1 MKQIID
7 FSALEIR
14 IASPDTI
21 KSWSYGEVKK
31 PETINYRSLR
41 AEKDGL
47 FDEKIFGPMKD
58 YECYCGKYKRIRYK
72 GIICDKCGVEVTQSR
87 VRRERMGHITLAT
100 PIAHIWFFKGAP
112 SKLSLLLD
120 ISPRNL
126 ASIIYFSQYV
136 VLGVDKDLKTEVI
149 ERLDV
154 DLVAAQDELKEKTK
168 QEMEKVKSELED
180 AKKNLNSKVKSS
192 ETLELKVTELT
203 LKAKQTLTTLKEN
216 LETQLAQTEE
226 VFKTLKAMLKKIRK
240 GSILSEDEYLKLDE
254 YNAVDHLEVGM
265 GAESIMELVK
275 DIDLTDLVEK
285 LRVEMAESKGAK
297 KVKATK
303 RLKVVE
309 GLLKAKISP
318 TWMFL
323 STLPVIPP
331 DLRPMV
337 QLSGGR
343 FATSDLNDLYRRV
356 INRNNR
362 LKHLIELG
370 APNIILRNEKRMLQ
384 EAVDSLIDSTQARQA
399 KRRTTNRKPLRSLSE
414 MLRGKQGRF
423 RQNLLGKRVDY
434 SGRSVIVVGP
444 ELKLNQC
451 GLPKDMAL
459 EMFKPYVLHHL
470 IINGTAPNVKSAKHL
485 IERREPEV
493 YDILEKV
500 IENHPVVLN
509 RAPTLHKLG
518 MQAFYPLLIEGK
530 AIRLHPCVCSGY
542 NADFDGDQMAV
553 HVPLTLEAQEEAR
566 SLMMPS
572 HNLLKPA
579 NGDPITVPNKEMAM
593 GAYYQTALDE
603 EAKMAPT
610 IFASADEAYHVYQAG
625 KIGLRQA
632 IKVRMKDE
640 MGKSVIMETTVG
652 RLQFNDVLPA
662 SLRFV
667 NEPVTAKKIKD
678 LVTKAI
684 RTESQERVSQLI
696 DDIKN
701 LGFEAATMS
710 GLSVSV
716 SDCKMILEKDEII
729 AEANKKAE
737 EVQESY
743 LSGMV
748 TAEERRRLTFQIW
761 MDTTDEVAEKTWNS
775 YPEQNAVK
783 VMINSGGTRASKD
796 QVKQLAAMR
805 GLVVDPL
812 GKIVEMPTKSNFRQ
826 GLSIFEYVT
835 SSRGSRKGLTDSA
848 LKTADAGYLTRR
860 LVDVSHDV
868 ITRMDDCGTDKG
880 LEISRNPRAAVFA
893 ARITGRLAAQD
904 VKAKNKV
911 LVKAGEIIT
920 VEKANEIDAAA
931 VDSVVVRSPLTCQA
945 SHGLCAAC
953 YGWDFSTRDMVEMG
967 VPVGVIAAQ
976 SIGEPGTQLTMRV
989 KHSGG
994 IVGLDVTQGLPR
1006 VEELFEAR
1014 VPKVYTPMAEI
1025 SGKVSLDET
1034 EAGQVITIKT
1044 TSQPVE
1050 ERTYTLPKSAILLVE
1065 DGQLVHAGQQL
1076 SEGTLD
1082 VREILQVRGM
1092 LAAQE
1097 YLIEQIQK
1105 VYESQGIPIHD
1116 KHFEVIV
1123 RKMSDKVQ
1131 VELAGDTEYLTGE
1144 VLERAKFVQSNDAVM
1159 AAGGEPATA
1168 KVMILGITR
1177 SSLFTSSW
1185 LSAASFQHTKN
1196 VLTDA
1201 AVSGAMDYLEGL
1213 KENVIIG
1220 RLIPTVTTKTE
1231 EAVAIQQA
1239 ALDAQAQEAAA
1250 AQAAVVAKTAAEA
1263 PKLAA

>member
-1 MKQIID
+1 MKQIVD
-7 FSALEIR
+7 FSALQIL

-136 VLGVDKDLKTEVI
+136 VLSVDSEMKNQVVD
-149 ERLDV
+149 RLD
-154 DLVAAQDELKEKTK
+154 
-168 QEMEKVKSELED
+168 QEMVVAQEELRNKATEDGEKIKADLEEAKKALEGKVKSQ
-180 AKKNLNSKVKSS
+180 
-192 ETLELKVTELT
+192 ETLELRINELN
-203 LKAKQTLTTLKEN
+203 LKAKQNLTNLKEQ
-216 LETQLAQTEE
+216 LETELAQTEE
-226 VFKTLKAMLKKIRK
+226 VYKTLKAMLKRIRK

-265 GAESIMELVK
+265 GAESIMQLVK
-275 DIDLTDLVEK
+275 DIDISDLVDK
-285 LRVEMAESKGAK
+285 LRTEVDETKGAK
-297 KVKATK
+297 KLKAIK
-303 RLKVVE
+303 RLRVAE
-309 GLLKAKISP
+309 GLSKAKIDP
-318 TWMFL
+318 AWTFL
-323 STLPVIPP
+323 TVLPVLPP

-362 LKHLIELG
+362 LKHLIDLG
-370 APNIILRNEKRMLQ
+370 APEIILRNEKRMLQ
-384 EAVDSLIDSTQARQA
+384 EAVDSLIDSSQARQA
-399 KRRTTNRKPLRSLSE
+399 KRRSNRKPLRSLSE

-444 ELKLNQC
+444 ELKLNEC

-459 EMFKPYVLHHL
+459 EMFKPHVLHQL
-470 IINGTAPNVKSAKHL
+470 IVQGIAPNVKSAKHL

-493 YDILEKV
+493 YDILENV
-500 IENHPVVLN
+500 IENHPVILN

-518 MQAFYPLLIEGK
+518 MQAFYPILIEGK

-553 HVPLTLEAQEEAR
+553 HVPLTEEAKEEVR
-566 SLMMPS
+566 TLMLS
-572 HNLLKPA
+572 SRNLLKPA

-593 GAYYQTALDE
+593 GAYYQTSIDIE
-603 EAKMAPT
+603 RPAPQT
-610 IFASADEAYHVYQAG
+610 IFASKDEAIHAYQAG
-625 KIGLRQA
+625 LISRRQA
-632 IKVRMKDE
+632 IKVRLTLPT
-640 MGKSVIMETTVG
+640 GKTQIMETTVG
-652 RLQFNDVLPA
+652 RIQFNELLPDT
-662 SLRFV
+662 LQYV
-667 NEPVTAKKIKD
+667 NESITAKKIKE
-678 LVTKAI
+678 LVTNAI
-684 RTESQERVSQLI
+684 HSEDSERVRQLI

-701 LGFEAATMS
+701 SGFEAATIS

-716 SDCKMILEKDEII
+716 SDCKMIPEKDDII
-729 AEANKKAE
+729 EQANKKAE
-737 EVQESY
+737 EVQQSY
-743 LSGMV
+743 LDGMV
-748 TAEERRRLTFQIW
+748 TADERRRLTFQIW
-761 MDTTDEVAEKTWNS
+761 MDTTDTVAEKTWDS
-775 YPEQNAVK
+775 YPENNAVK

-812 GKIVEMPTKSNFRQ
+812 GKIVEMPTKSNFRE

-868 ITRMDDCGTDKG
+868 IIRMTDCQTDKG
-880 LEISRNPRAAVFA
+880 LEIRRHPRTGSFA
-893 ARITGRLAAQD
+893 NRLVGRLAAAD
-904 VKAKNKV
+904 VVDGKTT
-911 LVKAGEIIT
+911 LVKAGEMIT
-920 VEKANEIDAAA
+920 DEISQAIGSSNVESA
-931 VDSVVVRSPLTCQA
+931 VVRSALTCR
-945 SHGLCAAC
+945 SPKGICAAC
-953 YGWDFSTRDMVEMG
+953 YGWDFSTRDMVEIG

-1014 VPKVYTPMAEI
+1014 IPKTAAPLAEI
-1025 SGKVSLDET
+1025 SGKISIEEGDT
-1034 EAGQVITIKT
+1034 TQTITIRT

-1050 ERTYTLPKSAILLVE
+1050 ERSYVLPKTLPLLVQE
-1065 DGQLVHAGQQL
+1065 GDLIHAGTQL
-1076 SEGTLD
+1076 SQGSMD

-1097 YLIEQIQK
+1097 YTIEQIQK

-1123 RKMSDKVQ
+1123 RKMSDKLQ
-1131 VELAGDTEYLTGE
+1131 VEAPGDTEFLTGE
-1144 VLERAKFVQSNDAVM
+1144 VLERAKFVKVNDAVM

-1201 AVSGAMDYLEGL
+1201 AVNGAVDDLEGL

-1220 RLIPTVTTKTE
+1220 RLIPTSPE
-1231 EAVAIQQA
+1231 RASIEA
-1239 ALDAQAQEAAA
+1239 
-1250 AQAAVVAKTAAEA
+1250 
-1263 PKLAA
+1263 